1 LLVSTAK
8 AAAEEYSDDEELVEM
23 EETDDEDG
31 EDVEDDGEE
40 GESLS
45 SAAAAAQ
52 VEAAAVHVQSGHFDD
67 TIPGLAHFHERTY
80 VECKAILYLYLY
92 FCIYTCIQFCT
103 STQCF
108 PFPLDFLFFLLADM
122 LFLGTE
128 KYPSE
133 DEYEGFLSKYG
144 GLCNAYTDM

>member
-1 LLVSTAK
+1 LADAPDFIKPDRDLREYRYIRLPNNLQALLVSTAK

-31 EDVEDDGEE
+31 EDVEEDGEE

-52 VEAAAVHVQSGHFDD
+52 VEAAAVHVQAGHFDD

-80 VECKAILYLYLY
+80 VECKAILYLYL
-92 FCIYTCIQFCT
+92 
-103 STQCF
+103 
-108 PFPLDFLFFLLADM
+108 
-122 LFLGTE
+122 
-128 KYPSE
+128 
-133 DEYEGFLSKYG
+133 
-144 GLCNAYTDM
+144 